1 MTLSREKRILYIGA
15 PFFNY
20 YQKIVAE
27 FAKHGYVVDYY
38 NDRPSD
44 NSFIKGLIKLKKNL
58 VSIMISRY
66 FNQIIKETKDKE
78 YELVFVVNCKSFNH
92 EMIQKLKTTQPKAK
106 FVLYMWDSFKLY
118 PSSKRLVSSFDQ
130 VFSFDSDDCKLDA
143 RVKFL
148 PLFYSEEFEKIGL
161 DRQKN
166 FKYDI
171 VSVCTAHPN
180 RYQIIK
186 KIFPF
191 LEEKGIRIYSYL
203 FLNKLQFLYNK
214 IFVQTFKDARSGEFQ
229 FSPLS
234 SEENLL
240 LIKDSVAVFDIQ
252 HNQQSGLTMRT
263 IETLGAKRKLITYNQ
278 DICNYDFYTKENIL
292 ILTETNWD
300 DISSFLKKEYI
311 DIDEIIYQKYSLKS
325 WVNTILKFNK
335 K

>member
-20 YQKIVAE
+20 YQKIIEE
-27 FAKHGYVVDYY
+27 FQNQGYIVDFF

-44 NSFIKGLIKLKKNL
+44 NSFIKGIIKIKKNL
-58 VSIMISRY
+58 IAIMIARY
-66 FNQIIKETKDKE
+66 FNQIIKEIKDKE
-78 YELVFVVNCKSFNH
+78 YEIVFVVNCKSFN
-92 EMIQKLKTTQPKAK
+92 EGMIKKLRLSQPKAK
-106 FVLYMWDSFKLY
+106 FILYMWDSFKLY
-118 PSSKRLVSSFDQ
+118 PSSKRLVASFDQ

-148 PLFYSEEFEKIGL
+148 PLFYSEEFEKIGI
-161 DRQKN
+161 DRQKK

-191 LEEKGIRIYSYL
+191 LEKKGIRIYSYL

-214 IFVQTFKDARSGEFQ
+214 IFVPTFKDARSGEFQ

-234 SEENLL
+234 NEENLL

-263 IETLGAKRKLITYNQ
+263 IETLGAKRKLITYNKN
-278 DICNYDFYTKENIL
+278 ICQYDFYTKENIL
-292 ILTETNWD
+292 ILTESNWT
-300 DISSFLKKEYI
+300 DIYSFVKKEYV
-311 DIDEIIYQKYSLKS
+311 DIDVIIYKKYSLRN
-325 WVNTILKFNK
+325 WVKTILN
-335 K
+335 